1 MVITLEPGIY
11 FEGQWGI
18 RIENVYAIEEDQ
30 TGWMR
35 FTPLTLIPY
44 SRKMIDFNLLN
55 RQEKMWINNYH
66 RQCLEKVDGGQWMK
80 NEIDAFN
87 ESI

>member
-1 MVITLEPGIY
+1 
-11 FEGQWGI
+11 
-18 RIENVYAIEEDQ
+18 
-30 TGWMR
+30 MR